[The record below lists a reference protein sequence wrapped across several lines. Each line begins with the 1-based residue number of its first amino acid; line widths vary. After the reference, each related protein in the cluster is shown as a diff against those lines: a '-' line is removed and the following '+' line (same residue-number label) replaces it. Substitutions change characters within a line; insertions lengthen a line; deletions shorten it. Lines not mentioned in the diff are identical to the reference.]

1 MENENEKGMS
11 MFTRPRQSRDVGPSP
26 AGLCLDL
33 CCAAQLVNIPSFLR
47 SSTRRRAPFSR
58 RSSSPPRCAEQR
70 SLEQSPWTASSS
82 CSWASPSSCSAP
94 TSSLS
99 SRRSRRRLPS
109 PTTASAQLR
118 TVRCPTTRRPPTL
131 PYRCLLLL
139 CLLFVQSP
147 S

>member
-1 MENENEKGMS
+1 MWLENENEKGTS
-11 MFTRPRQSRDVGPSP
+11 MFTRPRQSRDVGPSR
-26 AGLCLDL
+26 AGLWLDL
-33 CCAAQLVNIPSFLR
+33 CCATQLVKIPSFLR
-47 SSTRRRAPFSR
+47 SSARRGRW
-58 RSSSPPRCAEQR
+58 SSSTPRSA
-70 SLEQSPWTASSS
+70 EQSPWTASSS

-94 TSSLS
+94 TLSLS

-109 PTTASAQLR
+109 PTTASAQPR
-118 TVRCPTTRRPPTL
+118 TVRCPMTRRPPTL